1 MRRFACILAIVPVMA
16 VAACQS
22 GPDLLTTKLA
32 SLAPDKGPPAPQ
44 ANSKSPA
51 ALGRANEGA
60 APCPK
65 DFWGSCKAA
74 ATLPDKGQAA
84 PTQKVASPQPAPAQA
99 APCPKDFWGN
109 CKAAPAEA
117 EKEPLIKV
125 ALTTA
130 IAPPVTDASPA
141 TPCAKDFWGS
151 CKLVAVKPHVYLWNY
166 SKSDTTKA
174 NLEVPK
180 KSEPEKRIEPVV
192 LNRREVAAHSSL
204 CHPRRRV
211 VGEERTSREHAQ
223 QAADDAWMGEV
234 RYDFGERYQDLN
246 KAKDVRHNCNPSTI
260 SSALKSSQFRCAVEA
275 TPCRAPI
282 GLAEKR

>member
-1 MRRFACILAIVPVMA
+1 MA
-16 VAACQS
+16 LAACQS
-22 GPDLLTTKLA
+22 SPDLLSATLA
-32 SLAPDKGPPAPQ
+32 SLAPDKGQSASQ
-44 ANSKSPA
+44 ANSKSLA
-51 ALGRANEGA
+51 ALGKSSDSA
-60 APCPK
+60 ASTCPK
-65 DFWGSCKAA
+65 DFWGSCKIAA
-74 ATLPDKGQAA
+74 NAPDKAGPASKA
-84 PTQKVASPQPAPAQA
+84 ASPQPAPAQA

-125 ALTTA
+125 ALMTA
-130 IAPPVTDASPA
+130 IAPPVTDASPSP
-141 TPCAKDFWGS
+141 PCAKDFWGS

-166 SKSDTTKA
+166 SKSDTSKA

-180 KSEPEKRIEPVV
+180 KSEPEKKKVEPVV
-192 LNRREVAAHSSL
+192 LNRREVPAHSNL

-211 VGEERTSREHAQ
+211 VGEERGSREDAQ

-260 SSALKSSQFRCAVEA
+260 SSALKSAQFRCVVEA
-275 TPCRAPI
+275 TPCRAPL